1 MHESQWGSLA
11 AARSLLE
18 AVFLLQV
25 TRESISGTSSH
36 VCVSERAIQ
45 SKVCMIKS
53 LSP

>member
-25 TRESISGTSSH
+25 TRESVSGTSSH
-36 VCVSERAIQ
+36 MCVSEHAIK
-45 SKVCMIKS
+45 SKVFMIKS